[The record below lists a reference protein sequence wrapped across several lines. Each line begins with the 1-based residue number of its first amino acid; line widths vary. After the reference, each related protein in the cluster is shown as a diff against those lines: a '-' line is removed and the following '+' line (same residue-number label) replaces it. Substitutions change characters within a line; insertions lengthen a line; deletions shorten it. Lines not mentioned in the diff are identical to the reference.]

1 MSAELEPTHAQRWR
15 PEPTQAL
22 DQAIAATADDDQVA
36 WAPRRAAAMIGAIV
50 LVLILF
56 GGVVQALNLHDDW
69 RASWAEVVGELV
81 LAAPVVYFARPIA
94 RASGGWARA
103 LGFGPPQW
111 RDIPAA
117 VGWTVVQLLAR
128 GIVGAILLAALPAAK
143 HERVSNVP
151 TLAGKPLTVL
161 VPLIFAIVFMAPIIE
176 ELAFRGVLL
185 RSFMRRWRFQ
195 IAAIITGLL
204 FGGLHFE
211 QAGGPSASVILAAT
225 LALFGYLQAV
235 LVRRSA
241 RLAPAMMV
249 HAMNN
254 ALGVI
259 VALHLHL
266 H

>member
-1 MSAELEPTHAQRWR
+1 MPAELEPTHAEWWR
-15 PEPTQAL
+15 AGSDRAL
-22 DQAIAATADDDQVA
+22 DRAIAATADDDERA
-36 WAPRRAAAMIGAIV
+36 WAPQRAAGMLGAIV
-50 LVLILF
+50 LVVIVF
-56 GGVVQALNLHDDW
+56 GSVVQALNLHDNW
-69 RASWAEVVGELV
+69 RASWAEVIGELL

-103 LGFGPPQW
+103 LGFGPPRW
-111 RDIPAA
+111 SDLPLA
-117 VGWTVVQLLAR
+117 VGWTAVQLLAR
-128 GIVGAILLAALPAAK
+128 GVVGAILVALLPAAK

-161 VPLIFAIVFMAPIIE
+161 VPLIFAIVVMAPIIE

-185 RSFMRRWRFQ
+185 RSFMRRWGFQ
-195 IAAIITGLL
+195 IGAVITGLL

-235 LVRRSA
+235 LVRRTA
-241 RLAPAMMV
+241 RLAPVMMV

-259 VALHLHL
+259 FALHLHMR
-266 H
+266 

>member
-1 MSAELEPTHAQRWR
+1 MDPAPRALQPHQ
-15 PEPTQAL
+15 PAL
-22 DQAIAATADDDQVA
+22 DRAIAATADDDQLV
-36 WAPRRAAAMIGAIV
+36 WAPRRAAAMVGAVVVV
-50 LVLILF
+50 LVLF
-56 GGVVQALNLHDDW
+56 GGIVQGLNLHDDW

-94 RASGGWARA
+94 RASGGWGRA
-103 LGFGPPQW
+103 LGFGPPRW
-111 RDIPAA
+111 RDIPIAI
-117 VGWTVVQLLAR
+117 GWTVVQLLAR
-128 GIVGAILLAALPAAK
+128 GVLGAALLVVMPAAK

-161 VPLIFAIVFMAPIIE
+161 VPLIFAIVVMAPMIE

-185 RSFMRRWRFQ
+185 RSFMRRWGFQ
-195 IAAIITGLL
+195 IAAIVTGVL

-235 LVRRSA
+235 LVRRTA
-241 RLAPAMMV
+241 RLAPVMMV

-259 VALHLHL
+259 VALHLHV